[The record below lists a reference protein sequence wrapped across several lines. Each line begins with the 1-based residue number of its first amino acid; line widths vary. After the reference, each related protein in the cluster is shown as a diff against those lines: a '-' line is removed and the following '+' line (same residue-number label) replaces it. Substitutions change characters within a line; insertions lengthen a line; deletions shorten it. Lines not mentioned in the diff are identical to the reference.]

1 MVKYLLTLM
10 LFIGLT
16 AAVNA
21 QSEGCCSKDK
31 AEVSSVK
38 ADKTAD
44 KICDAPETVNTKTV
58 SNKTGSSAT
67 VASAIGEQKVN
78 KADMKDSGNSD
89 AAKDEKS
96 CCSTDEKKTDTP
108 AK

>member
-31 AEVSSVK
+31 AEASTVK
-38 ADKTAD
+38 AEKATD
-44 KICDAPETVNTKTV
+44 KICDVPETVNIKTV
-58 SNKTGSSAT
+58 SNKSESSAV
-67 VASAIGEQKVN
+67 VASAMGEDKVK
-78 KADMKDSGNSD
+78 KADVKDSGNSD
-89 AAKDEKS
+89 SAKDEKG
-96 CCSTDEKKTDTP
+96 CCSTEKKKTDKP
-108 AK
+108 AQ